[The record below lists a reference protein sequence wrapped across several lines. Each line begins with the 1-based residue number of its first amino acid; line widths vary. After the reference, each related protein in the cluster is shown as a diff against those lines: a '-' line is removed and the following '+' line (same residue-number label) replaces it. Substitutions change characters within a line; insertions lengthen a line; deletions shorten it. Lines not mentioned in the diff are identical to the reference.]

1 MINLTILGSTGSIGR
16 QALEVADWHP
26 ERLKVRALAAH
37 GHWRL
42 LAEQARKHRPA
53 VAAVADESAYEPLA
67 RELSG
72 TGIKVLAGEE
82 GMREVASLDE
92 ADTALAAMS
101 GLAGLK
107 PLLAAID
114 SGKTVALA
122 NKEALVSAG
131 ALVTERARR
140 TGVELRPVDSEHS
153 AIWQSLAGE
162 DPAAVDELIITC
174 SGGAFRALRREE
186 LSQVTAADALRHP
199 NWQMG
204 RKITVDCATLVNKG
218 LEVIEAHWLFGVD
231 YDNIKVVIH
240 PQSLVHSL
248 VRFRDGSLK
257 AQLGPT
263 DMRLPIAYALL
274 GQERLPNPT
283 EKLDLLQASRL
294 DFLPPDYDRF
304 PGLKAMLEA
313 GKRGGELPAYLN
325 GANEVLVQAFL
336 EDKIPYLFIGETLRL
351 LLENAPAELG
361 GDDTAAGIEA
371 VLAADARG
379 RAAAAALM
387 ENYLC

>member
-1 MINLTILGSTGSIGR
+1 MINLSILGSTGSIGR

-26 ERLKVRALAAH
+26 EYMRVRALAAH
-37 GHWRL
+37 DNWQL
-42 LAEQARKHRPA
+42 LAEQSRRFRPA
-53 VAAVADESAYEPLA
+53 IAAVADEAAYEPLA

-82 GMREVASLDE
+82 GLLETAALDE
-92 ADTALAAMS
+92 ADTLLAAMS

-131 ALVTERARR
+131 ALVTERARQA
-140 TGVELRPVDSEHS
+140 GVELRPVDSEHS

-174 SGGAFRALRREE
+174 SGGAFRDLSREE
-186 LSQVTAADALRHP
+186 LSQVTAADALCHP

-231 YDNIKVVIH
+231 YENIKVVIH

-257 AQLGPT
+257 AQLGRA

-283 EKLDLLQASRL
+283 EKLDLLQVSRL

-313 GKRGGELPAYLN
+313 GKRGGALPAYLN

-336 EDKIPYLFIGETLRL
+336 EDKIPYLFIGDTLTRL
-351 LLENAPAELG
+351 LDTAPAELG
-361 GDDTAAGIEA
+361 GDDTAVGIEA
-371 VLAADARG
+371 VLTADARG

>member
-37 GHWRL
+37 DNWRL
-42 LAEQARKHRPA
+42 LAEQARRFRPA
-53 VAAVADESAYEPLA
+53 VAAVADVSALAPL
-67 RELSG
+67 RQELSG
-72 TGIKVLAGEE
+72 TGIRALAGEE
-82 GMREVASLDE
+82 GLLEAASLNE
-92 ADTALAAMS
+92 ADTVLAAMS

-114 SGKTVALA
+114 SGKTIALA

-131 ALVTERARR
+131 SLVTEEARKA
-140 TGVELRPVDSEHS
+140 GVELRPVDSEHS

-162 DPAAVDELIITC
+162 DPAAIGELIITC
-174 SGGAFRALRREE
+174 SGGAFRDLSRAE
-186 LSQVTAADALRHP
+186 LAQVTAADALRHP

-204 RKITVDCATLVNKG
+204 RKITIDCATLVNKG

-231 YDNIKVVIH
+231 YENIKVVVH

-257 AQLGPT
+257 AQLGRA

-313 GKRGGELPAYLN
+313 GKRGGALPAYLN
-325 GANEVLVQAFL
+325 GANEALVEAFL
-336 EDKIPYLFIGETLRL
+336 LDKIPYLFIGDSLLR
-351 LLENAPAELG
+351 LLENAPSELEAEDAAAEL
-361 GDDTAAGIEA
+361 TA
-371 VLAADARG
+371 VLTADARG
-379 RAAAAALM
+379 RAAAAVLM
-387 ENYLC
+387 ENDLC